1 MSPKTMRYPYDPEQS
16 AGNLIPPPG
25 PPDPPGR
32 GAIPGRKRRG
42 RDARAMGSFG
52 KPWRPRPGATQAS
65 LADPLLKDHANITRM
80 LDGLQRRGL
89 IRRRPNPGDRR
100 SFHIHL
106 TDAGQELVDGLLP
119 GVLEQ
124 KAHWFRGMD
133 QAQLDQLVELL
144 QLLEANIR
152 DADNG

>member
-16 AGNLIPPPG
+16 AGNLIHRL
-25 PPDPPGR
+25 GR
-32 GAIPGRKRRG
+32 LIRQGAAQYLAEK
-42 RDARAMGSFG
+42 DAGVTPEQWGLLVNLAA
-52 KPWRPRPGATQAS
+52 RPGATQAS

>member
-16 AGNLIPPPG
+16 ASNLIHRL
-25 PPDPPGR
+25 GR
-32 GAIPGRKRRG
+32 LIRQGAAQYLVDQGAGVTPEQWGLLVKL
-42 RDARAMGSFG
+42 AASL
-52 KPWRPRPGATQAS
+52 GATQVS

-100 SFHIHL
+100 SHHIHL
-106 TDAGQELVDGLLP
+106 TDAGREFVDDLLP

-124 KAHWFRGMD
+124 KARWFEGMN

-144 QLLEANIR
+144 KLLEANIR
-152 DADNG
+152 DADND